1 MFDVLDM
8 CRSVVFFDL
17 FKLRDAIWYARDN
30 GAHII
35 STSLGTPVIG
45 ATAWFWKRAVMDA
58 IEANIILVTAGGQLT
73 AGNLPL
79 AEVIL
84 PASYHNVITLG
95 AVNKDK
101 NYWGE
106 GFRGED
112 IAFSAAGE
120 DVCVP
125 QKGEGRDASGPGS
138 GTSFATA
145 FTAGTAAL
153 WLAHHGRDHLIS
165 IAEGRGEHLQD
176 LFCKAV
182 EMSVQKPDGWNEDSQ
197 GAGIVDAQAL
207 LMLDPSEVP
216 LRQTR
221 HCKIDITE
229 RAPNGEGCLIDEDC
243 ATDRCSRA
251 FECADKLPAGLY
263 CLYHDDCQSDR
274 CTWDFWAGWFTCA

>member
-95 AVNKDK
+95 AVNKTRITGVK
-101 NYWGE
+101 VFGVKILPFPQLARMCVFHKKGRAVMHPVQE
-106 GFRGED
+106 VALPSPRLSPPGPPHCGSLITGAIISFPSPKEEESTSR
-112 IAFSAAGE
+112 ICSARRWKCLCRNRMAGMKIHKE
-120 DVCVP
+120 
-125 QKGEGRDASGPGS
+125 R
-138 GTSFATA
+138 
-145 FTAGTAAL
+145 AL
-153 WLAHHGRDHLIS
+153 WMHKL
-165 IAEGRGEHLQD
+165 
-176 LFCKAV
+176 
-182 EMSVQKPDGWNEDSQ
+182 
-197 GAGIVDAQAL
+197 
-207 LMLDPSEVP
+207 
-216 LRQTR
+216 
-221 HCKIDITE
+221 
-229 RAPNGEGCLIDEDC
+229 
-243 ATDRCSRA
+243 CS
-251 FECADKLPAGLY
+251 C
-263 CLYHDDCQSDR
+263 
-274 CTWDFWAGWFTCA
+274 